1 MALVASV
8 AQRDADRRVRH
19 AVSACRGIGGTDRR
33 RREPL
38 QRRGG
43 RIGPPG
49 PGQAGPRA
57 DACASRGVPRR
68 EGEPAPPTT
77 WRAHSTRLPALQ
89 TIRARMCSA
98 RWWRPPKPGARMARS
113 AGRCAGSSGSDGR
126 WWLYERPQRKGA
138 KRCEKEGET
147 VSRAQ
152 PGCGR
157 IWSPLEATRRRLL
170 ASWRRDGS
178 PMSISALPAFASCA
192 ALR

>member
-1 MALVASV
+1 MRFRRAVESGEQTVVGVNRYNVEEDASARPALAKPDPARMRAHLEAFRAAKASPL
-8 AQRDADRRVRH
+8 
-19 AVSACRGIGGTDRR
+19 RR
-33 RREPL
+33 RR
-38 QRRGG
+38 G
-43 RIGPPG
+43 
-49 PGQAGPRA
+49 
-57 DACASRGVPRR
+57 
-68 EGEPAPPTT
+68 
-77 WRAHSTRLPALQ
+77 AHSTRLPALQ

-113 AGRCAGSSGSDGR
+113 AGRCVGSSGSDGR